1 MHGKNGRRKTD
12 LEGEEDA
19 LVGVVELGVHPG
31 VAVEGDGGAGVAAG
45 DELDLPDEDLLVV
58 LVLHQHGAHRT
69 ERRRQLELRLVV
81 ALAKRLVRE
90 RRHPR
95 LLQARLCT
103 APPHHTH
110 DAQTPSDIS
119 FLRVLIYKLSLV

>member
-1 MHGKNGRRKTD
+1 MHGKTTED

-19 LVGVVELGVHPG
+19 LLRLVELGVHPG
-31 VAVEGDGGAGVAAG
+31 VAVEGDGGAAVAAG

-58 LVLHQHGAHRT
+58 LVLHQHRAHRP
-69 ERRRQLELRLVV
+69 ELRRHLELRLVV
-81 ALAKRLVRE
+81 ALPQRLVRE

-103 APPHHTH
+103 PTTTH
-110 DAQTPSDIS
+110 MLKLDQIFSS
-119 FLRVLIYKLSLV
+119 FLSFFAT